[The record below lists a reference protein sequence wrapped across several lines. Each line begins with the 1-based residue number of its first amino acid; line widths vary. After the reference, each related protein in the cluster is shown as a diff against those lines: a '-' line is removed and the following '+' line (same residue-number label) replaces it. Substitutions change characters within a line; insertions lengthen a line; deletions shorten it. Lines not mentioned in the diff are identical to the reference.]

1 MANLPISQLP
11 QEYTVNIALAELL
24 DHLLHGIGK
33 AVPERRTT
41 SHNHRFDIRVIYR
54 DIIFVLEAAYDEP
67 GAEMDAKKRLEE
79 GFIDTVSIALHY
91 PPEHFNKMETMD
103 EIKEVLNSHPIKMR
117 IFTQGEEVSTN
128 LTNFMKRQNRKA
140 KNQGGWIQV
149 ELNEMVSLM
158 DSIIEFLV
166 TEDTASELLRLI
178 EQDLQNFSDTAI
190 NELGHGS
197 IRDRTLGNLRH
208 ILFSPEPVAGE
219 LELDI
224 SDEIV
229 LYHTY
234 VTLFLAALLYESVYR
249 NYDQLNRIQLFEGD
263 MALNPMRAFQ
273 EPFAKIND
281 EIDYESVFTVALEVL
296 VALDGVSPG
305 GQIADRIRR
314 IQDRVEQVFTN
325 RALLRQDFIGRVYHR
340 VTGDLPLRKG
350 FATYYTKAEIA
361 IFLSQLVVEFYENF
375 WNSVVNEGGPTEETR
390 IGDFSC
396 GSGTLLSA
404 SYSSILSKVREMR
417 DDIDKPTL
425 VEYHHKMIEKVLW
438 GIDALENAVQ
448 AASVVLAL
456 HEPGT
461 PLENFNTLRKPIR
474 VSGELGSISLWSD
487 SKATVRRRG
496 IRSYSDEVVNISKFD
511 YIISNP
517 PFSRNTA
524 PGTEEGAKPR
534 IFGFVTNKDAYDS
547 LLQSYQA
554 TLNEMVAHILTFN
567 EASEIVEANV
577 GGGKPFKK
585 GDISPINSG
594 AFFPFIVM
602 YEKFLKDES
611 LMSLV
616 LPISVLEASSNFY
629 LRALMLSNFSIDFI
643 IVSTDPN
650 NPNFSYSTNL
660 SECLIVLR
668 KTTEKSENCTVV
680 RLNELPRN
688 TLEGILMAKRLV
700 RKLNGTF
707 NKLDGQIDVSQI
719 KASSLKEMVWNWSP
733 LVRFPPKLMANLD
746 GLLNSKILDHEV
758 EIIKF
763 GEFLKKTHTGSITN
777 PRLFRGKF
785 IEDNLVQNNGGP
797 FKLLSEAGRSVM
809 DRILLRPDYKQKS
822 YVLKSSDAKT
832 SQITPGHIVI
842 PESFRLNTMPLIASF
857 TPHNIISG
865 VAYSVTTGDLDNDK
879 ALSVWLNSV
888 YGLIMIRTF
897 ISTVAGNFGHIR
909 GWHIRSWPMPDI
921 SNSEL
926 KKKLLSIFNKFS
938 SVQWGS
944 IPQQLSA
951 GITDKG
957 SPRINF
963 DIEVIQAL
971 CPEVSVELIS
981 KELSH
986 IYSDLITTI
995 SQSSSTNNTTEEGQS
1010 HNLYDDF

>member
-11 QEYTVNIALAELL
+11 QEYTVNIALADLL
-24 DHLLHGIGK
+24 DHLLRGTGK
-33 AVPERRTT
+33 AVPEDRTT
-41 SHNHRFDIRVIYR
+41 SHNHRFDVKVTYR

-67 GAEMDAKKRLEE
+67 GAEIDAKKRLEE
-79 GFIDTVSIALHY
+79 GFIDTVSIAVHY
-91 PPEHFNKMETMD
+91 PPEQFYRKKTLD
-103 EIKEVLNSHPIKMR
+103 EIKVALNSYSIKLR
-117 IFTQGEEVSTN
+117 IFTQGEEVSIN
-128 LTNFMKRQNRKA
+128 LTNFMQRQNRKA
-140 KNQGGWIQV
+140 KNQGGWIEV
-149 ELNEMVSLM
+149 ELNEIVSLM

-166 TEDTASELLRLI
+166 TEDTTSELLRLI
-178 EQDLQNFSDTAI
+178 EQEMQDFSNAAI
-190 NELGHGS
+190 SELGHGALKN
-197 IRDRTLGNLRH
+197 RTIGNLRH

-219 LELDI
+219 LELEI

-249 NYDQLNRIQLFEGD
+249 NYDQLRGIMLFEGD
-263 MALNPMRAFQ
+263 VAVNPMRAFR

-281 EIDYESVFTVALEVL
+281 EIDYESVFTVSLEVL
-296 VALDGVSPG
+296 GALDEISPG
-305 GQIADRIRR
+305 GQIADRIRS
-314 IQDRVEQVFTN
+314 IQNRVKVVFSN

-361 IFLSQLVVEFYENF
+361 IFLTQLVVEFYADF
-375 WNSVVNEGGPTEETR
+375 WNSIVKEGVPVDETR

-404 SYSSILSKVREMR
+404 SYSSILSKVREIK
-417 DDIDKPTL
+417 DEIDKTDL
-425 VEYHHKMIEKVLW
+425 VEYHHEMIEKVLW

-496 IRSYSDEVVNISKFD
+496 IRGYSDEVVNIPKFD

-534 IFGFVTNKDAYDS
+534 IFGFVTNQDAYDS
-547 LLQSYQA
+547 LLKSYQSI
-554 TLNEMVAHILTFN
+554 LNEMVSYILTFE
-567 EASEIVEANV
+567 EASEIVDANV
-577 GGGKPFKK
+577 GSGKPFKR
-585 GDISPINSG
+585 GDVSPINSG
-594 AFFPFIVM
+594 AFFPFITM

-616 LPISVLEASSNFY
+616 LPISVLESSSNFY
-629 LRALMLSNFSIDFI
+629 LRALMLSNFSLDFI
-643 IVSTDPN
+643 IISTDPS

-660 SECLIVLR
+660 SECLIILR
-668 KTTEKSENCTVV
+668 KTASKNEKCTVV
-680 RLNELPRN
+680 RLNELPKN
-688 TLEGILMAKRLV
+688 TLEGILMSKKLV
-700 RKLNGTF
+700 RKLNGTS
-707 NKLDGQIDVSQI
+707 NKLDDKMDISQV
-719 KASSLKEMVWNWSP
+719 KVSSLKEMVWNWSP
-733 LVRFPPKLMANLD
+733 LIRFPPKLMASLD
-746 GLLNSKILDHEV
+746 GLLNNKILDHKV
-758 EIIKF
+758 QITKF
-763 GEFLKKTHTGSITN
+763 GEFLNKAATGSIAN

-797 FKLLSEAGRSVM
+797 FKLLYEAGRGVM
-809 DRILLRPDYKQKS
+809 DRILLRPDYRQKS
-822 YVLKSSDAKT
+822 YVLKSSD
-832 SQITPGHIVI
+832 SNPPQINAGHIII

-857 TPHNIISG
+857 TPHNVVSG
-865 VAYSVTTGDLDNDK
+865 VAYSVTTGDLETDK

-909 GWHIRSWPMPDI
+909 GWHIRSWPVPEI
-921 SNSEL
+921 SDSEI
-926 KKKLLSIFNKFS
+926 KKKLGSIFDKFS
-938 SVQWGS
+938 AVQWGS
-944 IPQQLSA
+944 IPDQLRT
-951 GITDKG
+951 GITDKK
-957 SPRINF
+957 SPRISF
-963 DIEVIQAL
+963 DIEVIQAI
-971 CPEVSVELIS
+971 CPEASAENISRELI
-981 KELSH
+981 H
-986 IYSDLITTI
+986 MYSDLFTTI
-995 SQSSSTNNTTEEGQS
+995 SQSSSTINSREQE
-1010 HNLYDDF
+1010 